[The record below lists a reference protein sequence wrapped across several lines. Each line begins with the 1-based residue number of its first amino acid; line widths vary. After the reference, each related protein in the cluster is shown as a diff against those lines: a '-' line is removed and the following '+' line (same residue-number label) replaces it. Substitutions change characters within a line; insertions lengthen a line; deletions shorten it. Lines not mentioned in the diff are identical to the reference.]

1 MIKTVEIWNF
11 ESYENVVF
19 DLSSGMTI
27 ICGDSDVGKSAFLRA
42 LRLVFFNEFDQRS
55 VRVGNDSCRV
65 KVITDR
71 GWIDVE
77 RGKNINQWIAWKP
90 DLKEPEKYVKIG
102 RGNKVIPPLISE
114 IAGINIVSL
123 GNIDVPVNV
132 MRQDE
137 AHFLLSEIGNKDV
150 SGSVRAQVIDEI
162 SGLHKAENIIRA
174 ISLDR
179 SRLASDIKSDTAAIE
194 EIKEKMHDEESLEAE
209 QAIIDSA
216 KIHLQK
222 HTDKIK
228 LSTEVNSTWKVYHE
242 AYDNLKRIDYEITQL
257 PDSDA
262 VVSIIDGIEG
272 VVDRIVDIEHYLKIS
287 KESEKV
293 IAREIPDEA
302 IGVDDCLKR
311 VAEISADYHFIEEC
325 QKDINRIKKEI
336 ESQVSV
342 FKDLDISAG
351 EVKKEEEVV
360 LSSMSVCPVVNK
372 LITGRCV
379 LNG

>member
-1 MIKTVEIWNF
+1 
-11 ESYENVVF
+11 
-19 DLSSGMTI
+19 
-27 ICGDSDVGKSAFLRA
+27 
-42 LRLVFFNEFDQRS
+42 
-55 VRVGNDSCRV
+55 V
-65 KVITDR
+65 KVVTDR

-90 DLKEPEKYVKIG
+90 DLKEPEKYIKIG

-114 IAGINIVSL
+114 IAGISIVSL

-150 SGSVRAQVIDEI
+150 SGSVRAQVVDEI
-162 SGLHKAENIIRA
+162 SGLHKAENIIRS

-179 SRLASDIKSDTAAIE
+179 SRLASAIKSDTAAIE
-194 EIKEKMHDEESLEAE
+194 EIKEKMHDEKNIEAE

-222 HTDKIK
+222 HTEKIK
-228 LSTEVNSTWKVYHE
+228 VSTEVNSTWEVYRG
-242 AYDNLKRIDYEITQL
+242 AYDNLKRIDCEISQL
-257 PDSDA
+257 PDADA
-262 VVSIIDGIEG
+262 VVSIIDGIKG
-272 VVDRIVDIEHYLKIS
+272 VVDRIWKIEHYRKIS

-302 IGVDDCLKR
+302 IGVADCLKR
-311 VAEISADYHFIEEC
+311 VAEISADHHFIEEC
-325 QKDINRIKKEI
+325 LKDINRVEKEM

-342 FKDLDISAG
+342 FKDLDISAE
-351 EVKKEEEVV
+351 EVKKEEEAV
-360 LSSMSVCPVVNK
+360 LSIMSVCPVVNK